1 NAYFFPG
8 YRFLHALR
16 KAARRGVRIK
26 LIIQG
31 EPDMPIV
38 RVGARLLY
46 NYLVKGGVQVFEYRR
61 RPLHGKVAL
70 MDDHWATVGSSNL
83 DPLSLSLNLEANV
96 IIHDRHF
103 NQTLRDN
110 LNGIIAA
117 DCQQVDET
125 MLPKRTWWNL
135 TKSVLAFHFLR
146 HFPALVGWLPA
157 HTPRLAQVDP
167 PAQPTMETQDR
178 VETENTGVKP

>member
-1 NAYFFPG
+1 
-8 YRFLHALR
+8 
-16 KAARRGVRIK
+16 
-26 LIIQG
+26 
-31 EPDMPIV
+31 
-38 RVGARLLY
+38 
-46 NYLVKGGVQVFEYRR
+46 
-61 RPLHGKVAL
+61 

-125 MLPKRTWWNL
+125 MLPKRTVEPDQKRAGVPL
-135 TKSVLAFHFLR
+135 FTPLPGA
-146 HFPALVGWLPA
+146 GWLA
-157 HTPRLAQVDP
+157 SGTRHVWRRLIRPHNRQWK
-167 PAQPTMETQDR
+167 R
-178 VETENTGVKP
+178 RIG

>member
-1 NAYFFPG
+1 
-8 YRFLHALR
+8 
-16 KAARRGVRIK
+16 
-26 LIIQG
+26 
-31 EPDMPIV
+31 MPIV

-46 NYLVKGGVQVFEYRR
+46 NYLVKGGVQVFEYCR

-96 IIHDRHF
+96 IIHDRNF

-157 HTPRLAQVDP
+157 HTPRLAQVGP

>member
-1 NAYFFPG
+1 M
-8 YRFLHALR
+8 
-16 KAARRGVRIK
+16 RIK

-117 DCQQVDET
+117 DCQQVDE
-125 MLPKRTWWNL
+125 PCCQKRTVEPNQ
-135 TKSVLAFHFLR
+135 SVLAFHFY
-146 HFPALVGWLPA
+146 ATSGAGWLASGTP
-157 HTPRLAQVDP
+157 PRLAQVDP

>member
-1 NAYFFPG
+1 
-8 YRFLHALR
+8 
-16 KAARRGVRIK
+16 
-26 LIIQG
+26 
-31 EPDMPIV
+31 M
-38 RVGARLLY
+38 
-46 NYLVKGGVQVFEYRR
+46 
-61 RPLHGKVAL
+61 
-70 MDDHWATVGSSNL
+70 
-83 DPLSLSLNLEANV
+83 SLNLEANV
-96 IIHDRHF
+96 IIHDRNF

-157 HTPRLAQVDP
+157 HTPRLAQVGP

-178 VETENTGVKP
+178 VETENTG

>member
-1 NAYFFPG
+1 
-8 YRFLHALR
+8 
-16 KAARRGVRIK
+16 
-26 LIIQG
+26 
-31 EPDMPIV
+31 
-38 RVGARLLY
+38 
-46 NYLVKGGVQVFEYRR
+46 
-61 RPLHGKVAL
+61 

-125 MLPKRTWWNL
+125 MLPKT
-135 TKSVLAFHFLR
+135 H
-146 HFPALVGWLPA
+146 LVEPDQKRAGVPLFTPLPGAGWLA
-157 HTPRLAQVDP
+157 SGTHTTSGA
-167 PAQPTMETQDR
+167 
-178 VETENTGVKP
+178 G

>member
-1 NAYFFPG
+1 
-8 YRFLHALR
+8 
-16 KAARRGVRIK
+16 
-26 LIIQG
+26 
-31 EPDMPIV
+31 MPIV

-96 IIHDRHF
+96 IIHDRNF

-135 TKSVLAFHFLR
+135 TKSVLAFHFTPLPGAGGLASGA
-146 HFPALVGWLPA
+146 HATSGAGWS
-157 HTPRLAQVDP
+157 

-178 VETENTGVKP
+178 VETENTG

>member
-1 NAYFFPG
+1 
-8 YRFLHALR
+8 
-16 KAARRGVRIK
+16 
-26 LIIQG
+26 
-31 EPDMPIV
+31 
-38 RVGARLLY
+38 
-46 NYLVKGGVQVFEYRR
+46 
-61 RPLHGKVAL
+61 

-135 TKSVLAFHFLR
+135 TKSVLAFHFTPL
-146 HFPALVGWLPA
+146 PGAGWLA
-157 HTPRLAQVDP
+157 SGTHATSGA
-167 PAQPTMETQDR
+167 
-178 VETENTGVKP
+178 G

>member
-1 NAYFFPG
+1 
-8 YRFLHALR
+8 
-16 KAARRGVRIK
+16 
-26 LIIQG
+26 
-31 EPDMPIV
+31 M
-38 RVGARLLY
+38 
-46 NYLVKGGVQVFEYRR
+46 
-61 RPLHGKVAL
+61 
-70 MDDHWATVGSSNL
+70 SSF
-83 DPLSLSLNLEANV
+83 
-96 IIHDRHF
+96 HDRHF

-157 HTPRLAQVDP
+157 HTPRLTQVDP

-178 VETENTGVKP
+178 VETENTGVNP

>member
-1 NAYFFPG
+1 
-8 YRFLHALR
+8 
-16 KAARRGVRIK
+16 
-26 LIIQG
+26 
-31 EPDMPIV
+31 
-38 RVGARLLY
+38 
-46 NYLVKGGVQVFEYRR
+46 
-61 RPLHGKVAL
+61 

-125 MLPKRTWWNL
+125 MLPKT
-135 TKSVLAFHFLR
+135 H
-146 HFPALVGWLPA
+146 LVEPDQKRAGVPLFTPLPGAGWLA
-157 HTPRLAQVDP
+157 SGTHATSGA
-167 PAQPTMETQDR
+167 
-178 VETENTGVKP
+178 G